1 MKYCNI
7 YTQGVYQYIS
17 GKYLRRYERL
27 ALRVDFSVN
36 NSVSFNS
43 FYDGF
48 YKKLPNKNVKNPAK
62 YNHVGQALASPHWN
76 RLALGVAAILTQ
88 PWIDFF
94 NPRVDRDTAI
104 SSALRTIAKICVCTT
119 VGFCVRGSSYKLV
132 EKLAHGTSREG
143 STLFTP
149 MEILKEKNAELRNSK
164 LKLHKNTLSTVIA
177 LSVMMFTN
185 FLLDAPLTTRAANKL
200 LEIYRDYKEKNG
212 EESDNPFNAGNPFK
226 HKRGGIAA

>member
-1 MKYCNI
+1 M
-7 YTQGVYQYIS
+7 
-17 GKYLRRYERL
+17 
-27 ALRVDFSVN
+27 RVDFSVN

-48 YKKLPNKNVKNPAK
+48 YQKLPNKNVKNPAK

-132 EKLAHGTSREG
+132 EKFAHGTAKEG

-149 MEILKEKNAELRNSK
+149 KEILKETNSELRNSK

-185 FLLDAPLTTRAANKL
+185 FLLDAPLTTKAANKL
-200 LEIYRDYKEKNG
+200 LELYRDYREKNS
-212 EESDNPFNAGNPFK
+212 EKAAILFDTESPFK